1 MYKQEWILDLPAHK
15 QASYLMVQID
25 FDPCGPL
32 TRFLANHTG
41 SSKNVDMAAIKADV
55 LTPVV
60 NLGGMKQALWD

>member
-1 MYKQEWILDLPAHK
+1 
-15 QASYLMVQID
+15 MVQID

-41 SSKNVDMAAIKADV
+41 PSENADMAAIKADV
-55 LTPVV
+55 LTPAV